1 MTMYRQM
8 EGMEGGR
15 SVFVDERGVRAR
27 RVAWAGRVCAAGFA
41 LYLVAV
47 VASLVG
53 APWVPKAGLP
63 GVNSALPVH
72 TSPRVTLPESALRLP
87 SPIPAATPAA
97 PTKSATTTVRTN
109 TTRPPAGVTT
119 TSAPTTTTTTRPG
132 NRPTTSTTVAP
143 GNSGT
148 APGHSR
154 KP

>member
-1 MTMYRQM
+1 MTMYGQ
-8 EGMEGGR
+8 MEGGR

-27 RVAWAGRVCAAGFA
+27 RIAWAGRVCAAGFA
-41 LYLVAV
+41 LYLAAV

-53 APWVPKAGLP
+53 ASWVPKVGLP

-72 TSPRVTLPESALRLP
+72 TSTRVTLPESALRLP
-87 SPIPAATPAA
+87 SPVPAATPAVQ
-97 PTKSATTTVRTN
+97 TKSSATTVRTN
-109 TTRPPAGVTT
+109 TTRPGVTT
-119 TSAPTTTTTTRPG
+119 TTAPTTTTTTKPG
-132 NRPTTSTTVAP
+132 NRSTTSTSVAP